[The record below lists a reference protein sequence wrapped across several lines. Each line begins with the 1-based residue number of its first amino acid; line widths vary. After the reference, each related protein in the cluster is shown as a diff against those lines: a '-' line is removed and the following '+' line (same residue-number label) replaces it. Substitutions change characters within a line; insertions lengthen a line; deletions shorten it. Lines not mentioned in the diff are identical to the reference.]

1 MRGDKVWRS
10 KSVARRVNSRLA
22 GRLHAWQYRSS
33 SADDAT
39 IMRQLIRDLL
49 QARPELEVVGEAG
62 DFAQTMRMATE
73 LKPHVVVMDLHM
85 PSGIRTTP
93 ADIKSGLE
101 SCGSK
106 LLAISI
112 WNDEDSRSLASDF
125 GALSLLNKLDLSETL
140 VPAILQLALPDAGEL
155 DDLILAG
162 DCFVILIFA
171 MYTVRSGQM
180 SVP

>member
-1 MRGDKVWRS
+1 VPPAASFAAHWEFARMAIKV
-10 KSVARRVNSRLA
+10 L
-22 GRLHAWQYRSS
+22 L
-33 SADDAT
+33 ADDAT

-62 DFAQTMRMATE
+62 DFAQTMRMAGE

-85 PSGIRTTP
+85 PSGIRTAP
-93 ADIKSGLE
+93 ADIKARLE

-125 GALSLLNKLDLSETL
+125 GALTLLNKLDLSETL
-140 VPAILQLALPDAGEL
+140 VPAILQLALPDVEAK
-155 DDLILAG
+155 
-162 DCFVILIFA
+162 
-171 MYTVRSGQM
+171 
-180 SVP
+180 

>member
-1 MRGDKVWRS
+1 M
-10 KSVARRVNSRLA
+10 AIRVL
-22 GRLHAWQYRSS
+22 L
-33 SADDAT
+33 ADDAT

-49 QARPELEVVGEAG
+49 QARSELEVVGEAG

-112 WNDEDSRSLASDF
+112 WNDEDSRSLASNF

-140 VPAILQLALPDAGEL
+140 GPAILQLALPDAE
-155 DDLILAG
+155 A
-162 DCFVILIFA
+162 
-171 MYTVRSGQM
+171 S
-180 SVP
+180 